1 MSCSVSNLVI
11 TGCNGLL
18 VKGEAGHGPWM
29 TMGEGAFAFLA
40 WPDSESDLVSDPGF
54 DVPFSVQISSSDVDP

>member
-1 MSCSVSNLVI
+1 M
-11 TGCNGLL
+11 
-18 VKGEAGHGPWM
+18 KGEAGHGPWM